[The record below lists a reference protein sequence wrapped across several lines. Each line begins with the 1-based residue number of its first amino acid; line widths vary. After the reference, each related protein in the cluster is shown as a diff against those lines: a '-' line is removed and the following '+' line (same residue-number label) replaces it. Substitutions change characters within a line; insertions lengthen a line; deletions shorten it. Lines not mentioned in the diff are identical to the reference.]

1 MAAKSG
7 KLVVTQRAIS
17 QDAEQAMRGD
27 PVRALIELITNAD
40 DAYQGG
46 EGGVIRIE
54 VVRQS
59 ALIKSISVTD
69 NAIGL
74 DQLGMERC
82 FTTLGDETSRVN
94 EGVAARGIF
103 GRGAKDTAWFGR
115 TEFESIKDGK
125 YNRLVLLNDS
135 TWSLDE
141 TTDATSEIRSRLGIP
156 GGSNGLRATIFMERE
171 VRTSAPELMRKI
183 SSHVQLRDIY
193 GRRQVFLADRG
204 VKSSVDRVIW
214 TPPSGEQLVDATFRV
229 EGYEGEVHLTL
240 VKLDSLDSSN
250 PNEYSKCGI
259 EIYGVTAGYEN
270 TLFDFRDPGVNLVHG
285 RLTSAT
291 IDALIKSYDVAPSE
305 RNQIR
310 LVSRDRDGLVREHP
324 YYQALKNKV
333 LDIVA
338 PIFSE
343 WAKQGPAQVG
353 GDDLQRDMND
363 AARVIGALLKEDLG
377 SGEVADPAIPT
388 QTSPLV
394 IIPPRVKI
402 GIGSS
407 KTLSV
412 RFLASASTEPD
423 FEVVISSSQC
433 VRRIEKFR
441 TIEYVPSGEYFT
453 WSFQIEGVDLG
464 SSDITVLER
473 HSGATA
479 VAQALVVIPEED
491 LVEIPQELQ
500 FASSLIS
507 VTKGK
512 TRTVRVQAPIELA
525 KKGTENLSV
534 ALTMAPGGCELLTT
548 EVVLSL
554 NREGF
559 LEGKALVRGTDLG
572 EPLVI
577 EARGGGQI
585 AEAKIKVSEPQG
597 ISVGDMTI
605 SLKDDYHGNTRGSLF
620 DSEDG
625 RELQVYCGHPGVKT
639 LLGRR
644 LQDDDEVVKFENE
657 SSAPFRVALAEL
669 MTSVVVDYIL
679 ADAESRQPG
688 NFGDVGMVIS
698 ERNRLVTKYLSRLQQ
713 LLLRTAKS

>member
-1 MAAKSG
+1 MVAKSG

-46 EGGVIRIE
+46 DGGVIRIE

-59 ALIKSISVTD
+59 ALITSLSVTD

-74 DQLGMERC
+74 DQQGMERC

-135 TWSLDE
+135 TWKLDE
-141 TTDATSEIRSRLGIP
+141 TIEATSEIRSRLGIP
-156 GGSNGLRATIFMERE
+156 GDSNGLRSTIFMERQ
-171 VRTSAPELMRKI
+171 VRTAAPELMRKI

-193 GRRQVFLADRG
+193 GRRQVFLTDRG
-204 VKSSVDRVIW
+204 VKTSVDRVIW
-214 TPPSGEQLVDATFRV
+214 TPPSGEQLVDTTFSV
-229 EGYEGEVHLTL
+229 DGYEGEVHLTL
-240 VKLDSLDSSN
+240 IKLDSVDSSN

-259 EIYGVTAGYEN
+259 EIYGVTAGFEN
-270 TLFDFRDPGVNLVHG
+270 TLFEFRDPGVNLVHG

-333 LDIVA
+333 LELIA
-338 PIFSE
+338 PIFAE
-343 WAKQGPAQVG
+343 WAKQGPARVG
-353 GDDLQRDMND
+353 GDDLQRDMNE

-377 SGEVADPAIPT
+377 VGDAADPAVPT
-388 QTSPLV
+388 PTSPLV

-402 GIGSS
+402 GIGTS

-412 RFLASASTEPD
+412 RYLAPERVEPHFD
-423 FEVVISSSQC
+423 VIISSSQC
-433 VRRIEKFR
+433 VRQVETFR
-441 TIEYVPSGEYFT
+441 AIEYVPAGEYFT

-473 HSGATA
+473 ESGATA

-491 LVEIPQELQ
+491 LVKIPQELQ

-512 TRTVRVQAPIELA
+512 TRTVRIQAPTELA
-525 KKGTENLSV
+525 ESGAETLSV
-534 ALTMAPGGCELLTT
+534 AVSLAPGGCELLTT
-548 EVVLSL
+548 EVVLRL
-554 NREGF
+554 NRDGF
-559 LEGKALVRGTDLG
+559 LEGKALVRGNDIG

-577 EARGGGQI
+577 EARGAGQF
-585 AEAKIKVSEPQG
+585 AEAKIKISEPQG
-597 ISVGDMTI
+597 ISVGDLTI
-605 SLKDDYHGNTRGSLF
+605 SLKDYYHGNNRGSLF
-620 DSEDG
+620 EGEDG
-625 RELQVYCGHPGVKT
+625 RELQVYCGHAGVKT

-644 LQDDDEVVKFENE
+644 LQDDEDVVKFENE

-669 MTSVVVDYIL
+669 MTSVVVDFIL
-679 ADAESRQPG
+679 ADEESRQPG
-688 NFGDVGMVIS
+688 NFADVGMVIS

-713 LLLRTAKS
+713 LLHRSAR